1 MKEFQLGPRL
11 WLPTELAAR
20 TQAILAQKGAGK
32 TYAAM
37 KETEKLLDSK
47 AQVVCLDPTGV
58 WWGLRSSADG
68 QEEGYSIIVM
78 GGDNADVPLEP
89 TAGEVIA
96 DFVQDS
102 GRSVILDMS
111 HFESNAA
118 QDRFVTAFALRLYR
132 IKATKEKRNTIHLML
147 DEADSFAPQKP
158 LKSQMTMLGAW
169 EAIVRRGRS
178 RGLGLTMISQR
189 PAVLNKNVLTQVDL
203 LVCLRIV
210 GKQDFDAMKEW
221 TSMYAT
227 PEQKT
232 EFLESL
238 PQLENGEAWF
248 WSPGWLRIFK
258 RSKIDS
264 KWTFDSSRTPAPGE
278 SAHVPKKTAK
288 VDLGKL
294 SAAITATVEKAK
306 ANDPRELRRRIAEL
320 EESASKNEPIEVEV
334 QAISAAQFE
343 SLEEFENCL
352 IAHSKALSDHQ
363 EQNAALLAQFD
374 KTGRELITSLQSGLN
389 RVSESGSHPLKRGGI
404 TWSCHYCGAI
414 EDQKHTASCPR
425 SKKPTKIRTFSSEQP
440 SKKVRAPIKMV
451 TLHELDGDFA
461 HDLITH
467 RDLSSAEQRILNAVA
482 WWKPVNRMPTRHQA
496 AFVAGYTVNGHF
508 NNMVGKLKSMG
519 LLEYPAGGGVS
530 LTADG
535 EAHAMAANER
545 VTRAS
550 LIEKVSAVLK
560 TNALRKVFR
569 GVVDHGPCTRE
580 FLASKTGYTV
590 NGHFNNMVGSL
601 KGLGVIEYP
610 DRGGVCLAPMFDL

>member
-47 AQVVCLDPTGV
+47 AQVICLDPTGV
-58 WWGLRSSADG
+58 WYGLRSSADG

-278 SAHVPKKTAK
+278 SAHVPNKTAK

-306 ANDPRELRRRIAEL
+306 ANDPKELRRRIAEL
-320 EESASKNEPIEVEV
+320 EESASKKEPSEVEV
-334 QAISAAQFE
+334 PAISAAQFE

-352 IAHSKALSDHQ
+352 IAHSKALADHQ

-374 KTGRELITSLQSGLN
+374 KTGRELITSLQAALN
-389 RVSESGSHPLKRGGI
+389 RVSESGSHPLEK
-404 TWSCHYCGAI
+404 
-414 EDQKHTASCPR
+414 
-425 SKKPTKIRTFSSEQP
+425 KKPDSFKEALRKATTGWSSAAIDRPSEQ
-440 SKKVRAPIKMV
+440 
-451 TLHELDGDFA
+451 EGYYDFA

-467 RDLSSAEQRILNAVA
+467 RDLSAAEQRILNAVA
-482 WWKPVNRMPTRHQA
+482 WWKPVNRMPTRHQV

-519 LLEYPAGGGVS
+519 LLEYPTGGGVS
-530 LTADG
+530 LTAKG
-535 EAHAMAANER
+535 EAHAITAKER

-550 LIEKVSAVLK
+550 LIEKVLAVLK
-560 TNALRKVFR
+560 TNALRNVFR

-580 FLASKTGYTV
+580 FLAAKTGYTV

-610 DRGGVCLAPMFDL
+610 DRGDVCLAPMFDL

>member
-1 MKEFQLGPRL
+1 M
-11 WLPTELAAR
+11 PTELAAR

-47 AQVVCLDPTGV
+47 AQVICLDPTGV
-58 WWGLRSSADG
+58 WYGLRSSADG

-118 QDRFVTAFALRLYR
+118 QDRFVTDFALRLYR

-147 DEADSFAPQKP
+147 DEADSFAPQRP
-158 LKSQMTMLGAW
+158 GKSQLKMLGAW

-278 SAHVPKKTAK
+278 SAHVPNKTAK

-306 ANDPRELRRRIAEL
+306 ANDPRELRRRIGEL
-320 EESASKNEPIEVEV
+320 EKELREHSGPAERVEV
-334 QAISAAQFE
+334 PALSVGQFE
-343 SLEEFENCL
+343 SLEEFERIL
-352 IAHSKALSDHQ
+352 IDHRAALEEHQ
-363 EQNAALLAQFD
+363 EKQAALLIEFG
-374 KTGRELITSLQSGLN
+374 KTGQSLITGLQAGLN
-389 RVSESGSHPLKRGGI
+389 RVCSHPLDSRMG
-404 TWSCHYCGAI
+404 S
-414 EDQKHTASCPR
+414 
-425 SKKPTKIRTFSSEQP
+425 FSSEQP

-451 TLHELDGDFA
+451 TLDELDGVFSPE
-461 HDLITH
+461 IVTH
-467 RDLSSAEQRILNAVA
+467 RDLSTSEQRILDAVA
-482 WWKPVNRMPTRHQA
+482 WWKPVNRMPTRHQT

-519 LLEYPAGGGVS
+519 LLEYPNGGGVS
-530 LTADG
+530 LTAKG
-535 EAHAMAANER
+535 EAHAITAKER

-550 LIEKVSAVLK
+550 LIEKVLAVLK
-560 TNALRKVFR
+560 TNALRNVFR

-580 FLASKTGYTV
+580 FLAAKTGYTV

-610 DRGGVCLAPMFDL
+610 DRGDVCLAPMFDL